1 MEPFFPVKPEP
12 HYSQPRRILINDYNR
27 NLLLYNDELKSFEA
41 ARRALVQREADLE
54 SLRNAI
60 EMVEE

>member
-1 MEPFFPVKPEP
+1 MEPFFPYKSED
-12 HYSQPRRILINDYNR
+12 HFSQPRKILINDYNR
-27 NLLLYNDELKSFEA
+27 NLRLYNDELKAFET
-41 ARRALVQREADLE
+41 ARKALVQREADLE